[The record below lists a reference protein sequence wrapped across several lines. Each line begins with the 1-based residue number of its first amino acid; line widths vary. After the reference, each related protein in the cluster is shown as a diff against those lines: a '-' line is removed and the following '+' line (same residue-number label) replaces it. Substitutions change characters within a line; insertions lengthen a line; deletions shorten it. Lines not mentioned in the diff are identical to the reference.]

1 MDEDEIRVPRERE
14 WAPRALDGM
23 SIEALRAYRAQL
35 EVEIARVSAAIAA
48 KRDHLREA
56 DALFGD

>member
-1 MDEDEIRVPRERE
+1 MDEDEIRIPRERE
-14 WAPRALDGM
+14 WAPRALDDM
-23 SIEALRAYRAQL
+23 SVAALRAYRAQL
-35 EVEIARVSAAIAA
+35 EAEIERVSTALAA

>member
-14 WAPRALDGM
+14 WAPRALDDM
-23 SIEALRAYRAQL
+23 LVAALRAYRMQFEA
-35 EVEIARVSAAIAA
+35 EIERVSAALAA

-56 DALFGD
+56 GVLFGD